1 MLNTVHPSLSV
12 YSVGAKALWGPRYF
26 LRIHRAPAANTF
38 ESCAVGE
45 NRATAVGENR
55 ATAVCVFQRPPGG
68 ALISNVRVS
77 PP

>member
-45 NRATAVGENR
+45 NRATAV
-55 ATAVCVFQRPPGG
+55 CVFQRPPGG